1 MNGRMRTHLWRR
13 MLIGLATA
21 ALYAASALVLAA
33 VFPEGAWPPIGGHG
47 YAAAQAATV
56 PAMNVFGVGIVLI
69 GVFEPIAP
77 VALRHTASAAAA
89 LAAAA
94 AAPLMAVLGG
104 TAIGTVWSASG
115 VLALALLGL
124 VLGALRV
131 QASARFALGRS
142 A

>member
-13 MLIGLATA
+13 ILIGLSTA
-21 ALYAASALVLAA
+21 VLYAASVLVLSA
-33 VFPEGAWPPIGGHG
+33 VLPESAWPPIGGHG
-47 YAAAQAATV
+47 YTVAQAATV
-56 PAMNVFGVGIVLI
+56 PAMNVFGIGIVLI

-104 TAIGTVWSASG
+104 TAIGTVWAAPG

-131 QASARFALGRS
+131 QFSARFAPARS